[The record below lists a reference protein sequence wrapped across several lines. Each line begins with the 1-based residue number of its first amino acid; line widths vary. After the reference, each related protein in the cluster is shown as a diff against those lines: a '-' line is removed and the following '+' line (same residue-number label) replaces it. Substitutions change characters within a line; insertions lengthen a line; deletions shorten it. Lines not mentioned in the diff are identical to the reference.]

1 MFGRPP
7 EGGLLSSCDGGGL
20 DGREVLGRI
29 PALDRTRAPFACATS
44 VALGGAA
51 LCKDAL
57 LLRRGRGACCFLDE
71 ALGIRARHDKRAARF
86 AQALVYQVHLA

>member
-7 EGGLLSSCDGGGL
+7 SGGLF
-20 DGREVLGRI
+20 RLGEGAWMFQGAHRVS
-29 PALDRTRAPFACATS
+29 ALCRTCVPFARAMS

-51 LCKDAL
+51 LCEDAL
-57 LLRRGRGACCFLDE
+57 LLRRGCGASCFLDE

>member
-7 EGGLLSSCDGGGL
+7 SGGLLSSWGRGVDGSRSPPRFGAG
-20 DGREVLGRI
+20 
-29 PALDRTRAPFACATS
+29 PNMRAPFVRA
-44 VALGGAA
+44 VLVVLGGAA
-51 LCKDAL
+51 LCLDAL
-57 LLRRGRGACCFLDE
+57 LLRRGCGACCFLDE

>member
-7 EGGLLSSCDGGGL
+7 EGGLLSFRDGVWMVQGVH
-20 DGREVLGRI
+20 RVSALGRTC
-29 PALDRTRAPFACATS
+29 ALFARGLP

-51 LCKDAL
+51 LCEDAL

>member
-1 MFGRPP
+1 MFRRPP
-7 EGGLLSSCDGGGL
+7 SGGLLSFEVRWAEQLRSARAYSDAGPNCALFARGL
-20 DGREVLGRI
+20 
-29 PALDRTRAPFACATS
+29 P

-51 LCKDAL
+51 LCLDAL
-57 LLRRGRGACCFLDE
+57 LLRWGRGACCFLDE

>member
-1 MFGRPP
+1 MRVVLILRW
-7 EGGLLSSCDGGGL
+7 GGLNSCEALGHIL
-20 DGREVLGRI
+20 ALGRTC
-29 PALDRTRAPFACATS
+29 ALFARGLP

-51 LCKDAL
+51 LCEDAL